1 MDAENQFRT
10 KTVQDNLSPK
20 WNHVDYF
27 RVYRNDD
34 DIQFNLFD
42 EDVDAD
48 DDLGKVSYFLFVLE
62 NFKLKQ
68 KTIPKFQVNIRL
80 ADISDDWQDWL
91 DLEGV
96 KQGKLKIK
104 IEKLYPADENLKK
117 VRSDVE
123 ASRLV
128 QFYVGELKGN
138 NSNRKVLIS
147 DGLGWVV

>member
-20 WNHVDYF
+20 WDHVDYF

-48 DDLGKVSYFLFVLE
+48 DDLGKVSHFLFILE
-62 NFKLKQ
+62 IHKIQ
-68 KTIPKFQVNIRL
+68 KFQVNIRL

-104 IEKLYPADENLKK
+104 IEKLYPADENIKK
-117 VRSDVE
+117 LRSDVE

-138 NSNRKVLIS
+138 NLNRKVLVPIELS
-147 DGLGWVV
+147 LL